1 MCNAVQSGGLNS
13 NTLQPAA
20 SLLQTDTAETL
31 PGSRRLWDASVAEA
45 QRRGVPVAGLYL
57 NAPASEAPTA
67 ARATVQT
74 GFGLQ
79 KKPLRGSNGQQPL
92 TDDALFA
99 SAPSAALSVRP
110 GPAVIAPDAAT
121 GSSLMAQMGIGL
133 EKPPTNP
140 ALSDSALAFA
150 PVQDSKPVAAM
161 SAAAGGGLD
170 SLRTLQHRQQ
180 TQAAGAAAADGADG
194 TAGAGPGAA
203 GAPPLSAR
211 RRRLAA
217 WGDNVAEVKDDTWA
231 RDGWRSGASSASGAR
246 SGAAKRGT
254 NSGRRAKL
262 GLSRPE
268 RLPIDD
274 VEEDDEEEGFMSKLV
289 REQGAGGERSRD
301 ARARLATEL
310 VESVVDSDR
319 EAYEDAMRALPKGRA
334 LPLVGQA
341 EKGGAKGPGKRKKQP
356 RRPFQ
361 PKNEAFLSD
370 AFSAIVDASFEEEKK
385 KANRPV
391 DIVELVTGYRQ
402 VLQLPFCMQICI
414 DGKIDR
420 PATAPQSLL

>member
-110 GPAVIAPDAAT
+110 GPV
-121 GSSLMAQMGIGL
+121 MAQMGIGL

-289 REQGAGGERSRD
+289 RELGHCGRQLRGGEEEGQQAGGHCG
-301 ARARLATEL
+301 ARHRLQT
-310 VESVVDSDR
+310 
-319 EAYEDAMRALPKGRA
+319 
-334 LPLVGQA
+334 
-341 EKGGAKGPGKRKKQP
+341 GAAIAILHANLH
-356 RRPFQ
+356 RRQ
-361 PKNEAFLSD
+361 
-370 AFSAIVDASFEEEKK
+370 
-385 KANRPV
+385 
-391 DIVELVTGYRQ
+391 
-402 VLQLPFCMQICI
+402 
-414 DGKIDR
+414 DR
-420 PATAPQSLL
+420 PAGNSAAVSAVNKTLVDIDSSSTNSW